1 MTYAIIGSGAIG
13 TALASQF
20 ARNNID
26 VLVTNSRGAAAV
38 SELVD
43 KLGDNIKPVSLEAA
57 VKADVVILAV
67 PFGAVPNAVGGAS
80 DWAGR
85 VVVDATNA
93 IDFPAFTPKDLGGRL
108 STEIVAESVPGAR
121 VVKAFNTLP
130 AALLAADPVKDGGRR
145 VLFVSGND
153 TGANAE
159 IAALIDRLGF
169 AALDLGKLAE
179 GGRLQQFGGSL
190 TVINLINHSK

>member
-13 TALASQF
+13 TALATQF

-38 SELVD
+38 SELAD
-43 KLGDNIKPVSLEAA
+43 KLGKNIKPVSVEAA

-67 PFGAVPNAVGGAS
+67 PFGSVRDAVGSVS

-130 AALLAADPVKDGGRR
+130 AAVLAADPVKDGGHR
-145 VLFVSGND
+145 VVFLSGND
-153 TGANAE
+153 ADANKLVANLAGSLRFSA
-159 IAALIDRLGF
+159 INLGS
-169 AALDLGKLAE
+169 LSH
-179 GGRLQQFGGSL
+179 GRVAQFGGPLMVHNL
-190 TVINLINHSK
+190 TELA

>member
-38 SELVD
+38 SELAE
-43 KLGDNIKPVSLEAA
+43 KLGNNIKPVS
-57 VKADVVILAV
+57 
-67 PFGAVPNAVGGAS
+67 VGGAS

-85 VVVDATNA
+85 VVIDATNA

-130 AALLAADPVKDGGRR
+130 AAVLAADPVKDGGHR
-145 VLFVSGND
+145 VVFLSGND
-153 TGANAE
+153 AEANK
-159 IAALIDRLGF
+159 LVV
-169 AALDLGKLAE
+169 DLAGSLRFSAINLE
-179 GGRLQQFGGSL
+179 SLVQGRLAQFGGPLMVHNL
-190 TVINLINHSK
+190 TNLA

>member
-13 TALASQF
+13 TALATQF

-38 SELVD
+38 SELAD
-43 KLGDNIKPVSLEAA
+43 KLGNNIKPASVKDAA
-57 VKADVVILAV
+57 NADVVILAV
-67 PFGAVPNAVGGAS
+67 PFASVPDAVGGAS

-130 AALLAADPVKDGGRR
+130 AAVLSADPVKDGGHR
-145 VLFVSGND
+145 VVFLSGND
-153 TGANAE
+153 AEANKLVVDLTGALRFSAIN
-159 IAALIDRLGF
+159 LGS
-169 AALDLGKLAE
+169 LAQ
-179 GGRLQQFGGSL
+179 GRLAQFGGPLMVHNL
-190 TVINLINHSK
+190 TKLA